1 MSPTACAGCSP
12 PTGSSLR
19 RIERA
24 RPLLGTLVAVRAEGT
39 GELERA
45 VDSAFAAIAEVEARM
60 SAHRDDSDL
69 AAVARLGAGERVAVD
84 PLTARCLWLALA
96 LARASDGAFDPI
108 VPAPA
113 GAPRAASWRDLHV
126 ARGVV
131 AVTRPL
137 RLDLGGIAK
146 GFAVDRAIAALR
158 RAGVAAAT
166 VNAGGDLRGYGAD
179 EWVALTPRHAAPPVA
194 VLIADGALA
203 SSDVAAAIADRGA
216 PQHRDPV
223 TGVSLEPGFASVAA
237 PGCAVADALTKVVLA
252 RGVAAGPLV
261 ARLGARAVLHR
272 PGGAWQEIA
281 A

>member
-1 MSPTACAGCSP
+1 M
-12 PTGSSLR
+12 R

-45 VDSAFAAIAEVEARM
+45 VESAFAAITEVETRL
-60 SAHRDDSDL
+60 SAFRDDSDL
-69 AAVARLGAGERVAVD
+69 AAVARLGAGERVPVD

-96 LARASDGAFDPI
+96 LARASDGAFDPV

-113 GAPRAASWRDLHV
+113 GAPRAASWRDLHL
-126 ARGVV
+126 ARGAV
-131 AVTRPL
+131 AVARPL

-166 VNAGGDLRGYGAD
+166 VNAGGDLRSYGSD
-179 EWVALTPRHAAPPVA
+179 EWVALAPRHAAPPVA

-203 SSDVAAAIADRGA
+203 SSDVAAATADRGA
-216 PQHRDPV
+216 PQHRDPAS
-223 TGVSLEPGFASVAA
+223 GAPLPRGFASVAA
-237 PGCAVADALTKVVLA
+237 PRCAVADALTKVVLA
-252 RGVAAGPLV
+252 RGTAAGPLV
-261 ARLGARAVLHR
+261 ARLRARAFLHR
-272 PGGAWQEIA
+272 PGRAWQEIVA
-281 A
+281 